1 MANLRRIARTNLASF
16 EATACAPKMLTDL
29 LGILALLIPFA
40 LTGLLVEAFH
50 VAQARQSGYTRN
62 LALNVLCTILYFAGD
77 MVAGTFFSF
86 CLAKLIRAL
95 PGAGVFALPTPDRL
109 TPLYVVGVTALWLAI
124 GDFFNYWWHR
134 LQHTST
140 WLWAQHE
147 VHHSDEHLNVTS
159 AYRHHWLE
167 SPFKTV
173 AMVAPITYLFVPVP
187 AIAATVSLTGLG
199 LTFFAHMN
207 ARIGFGPLNWIL
219 LTPQMHR
226 IHHSRESEHR
236 DRNFAFIFPLWDV
249 LFGTYYHP
257 HSIEYPATGLASGEK
272 LVTPW
277 QAIAWPFLRW
287 SGRTSKL

>member
-1 MANLRRIARTNLASF
+1 MLNNLLVV
-16 EATACAPKMLTDL
+16 
-29 LGILALLIPFA
+29 LALLVPFA

-50 VAQARQSGYTRN
+50 VARAPQRGYARN
-62 LALNVLCTILYFAGD
+62 LALNLLCTVLYFVGD
-77 MVAGTFFSF
+77 IVAGTFFSF
-86 CLAKLIRAL
+86 FLAKLIRAL
-95 PGAGVFALPTPDRL
+95 PGAGFLALPAPDRI
-109 TPLYVVGVTALWLAI
+109 TVLYVVGATTLWLAVS
-124 GDFFNYWWHR
+124 DFFFYWWHR
-134 LQHTST
+134 LQHTSA
-140 WLWAQHE
+140 WLWALHE
-147 VHHSDEHLNVTS
+147 VHHSEEQLNVTS

-226 IHHSRESEHR
+226 IHHSREPEHR
-236 DRNFAFIFPLWDV
+236 DRNLAFIFPLWDV

-257 HSIEYPATGLASGEK
+257 NPTEYPATGLASGER

-287 SGRTSKL
+287 SGTTSISKPMAARPSAVAVSRCSPCDQ